1 MRQKFLV
8 VSIYVLAVVGVTTA
22 QQDKLITHFMYDKMS
37 LNPGETGM
45 DGGRRSIC
53 AVAMYRNQWDKVS
66 GAPNSSL
73 LNVET
78 NLGHIHPL
86 LSGIGINFYHDEIGF
101 TRQNNL
107 ALNYSYHLNMFNA
120 GDLGIG
126 IGVGMV
132 NVGLNPEWVPP
143 STYNDASLPSS
154 FSNTKFDMNFG
165 LYFKGAQ
172 DYYVG
177 ISSTHLTQ
185 SRLSTKEEIL
195 NITEYNT
202 ARHYYIM
209 GGKSFKSIGGS
220 NGDLEANVMMRTDL
234 VKFSAD
240 INARYI
246 WNQKAYGGLSYRVS
260 DAVSV
265 LLGYMPIR
273 NMTVGYSYDITVNKL
288 SSISRGTHEI
298 MLKYCYYLPPI
309 PLQTTK
315 HPRWL

>member
-8 VSIYVLAVVGVTTA
+8 VSTFVLAVVGVTTA

-37 LNPGETGM
+37 INPGETGM

-53 AVAMYRNQWDKVS
+53 GVAMYRNQWDKVS

-73 LNVET
+73 LNVEA

-86 LSGIGINFYHDEIGF
+86 LSGLGLNFYHDEIGF

-107 ALNYSYHLNMFNA
+107 ALNYSYHLSTNF
-120 GDLGIG
+120 GEFG
-126 IGVGMV
+126 IGVGLGMV

-143 STYNDASLPSS
+143 STYDDASLPAA

-165 LYFKGAQ
+165 V
-172 DYYVG
+172 YYKHNNIYAG

-185 SRLSTKEEIL
+185 SRLETKEDVL
-195 NITEYNT
+195 NLTSYNT

-209 GGKSFKSIGGS
+209 GGYKFPQIGGS
-220 NGDLEANVMMRTDL
+220 NGDLDLNVLTRTDF

-265 LLGYMPIR
+265 MLGYMPIR
-273 NMTVGYSYDITVNKL
+273 NMTVGYAYDITVNKL